1 LTAAP
6 GASLAT
12 ITRLVIAVA
21 DALEGASGHLGEIDA
36 VAGDGDHGLT
46 VAGAARS
53 IRAKLSKES
62 PKDVEALLDL
72 AAAEFAQAGGA
83 MGAIAFVLLGAV
95 GHAAAEI
102 RGELSALDVSRL
114 LGVAQDVVT
123 EFGGAQPG
131 DKTIVDAIFA
141 AREAAVDR
149 ANLGGSAA
157 EALLAAAQ
165 GARKGADGTAGMI
178 ARVGRAS
185 RLGEI
190 SRGTIDPG
198 AESFAI
204 SMETLAAAYTSGGAQ
219 E

>member
-1 LTAAP
+1 LTVAP
-6 GASLAT
+6 EASLAT

-21 DALEGASGHLGEIDA
+21 DALEGASGHLGELDA

-46 VAGAARS
+46 VAEAARS
-53 IRAKLSKES
+53 IRTKLSEES

-72 AAAEFAQAGGA
+72 AAAEFAQSGGA
-83 MGAIAFVLLGAV
+83 MSVVAYVLLGAV
-95 GHAAAEI
+95 GHATAEI

-114 LGVAQDVVT
+114 LGVAQDAVS
-123 EFGGAQPG
+123 EFGRAQPG
-131 DKTIVDAIFA
+131 DKTIVDVIFA

-149 ANLGGSAA
+149 ANLGGSAG

-165 GARKGADGTAGMI
+165 GARKGSDGTAGMI

-204 SMETLAAAYTSGGAQ
+204 SMEALVAAYASGSVQ